1 MPSFFKRGK
10 RPPSDLETSDTPS
23 HHAGEQSSTP
33 TLLNQPIP
41 TAVPAMDGTEKL
53 DPTHYENGNRESVHT
68 LQGTVTNDA
77 EKYLTSPSS
86 DVKPLP
92 DDTDSHA
99 AHLHADAN
107 EKQDRRVSTTQAE
120 DEDAAGYLKGFP
132 LYMAYLAM
140 LLSIFLVSLDFT
152 IM

>member
-1 MPSFFKRGK
+1 MN
-10 RPPSDLETSDTPS
+10 E
-23 HHAGEQSSTP
+23 
-33 TLLNQPIP
+33 
-41 TAVPAMDGTEKL
+41 TEKL
-53 DPTHYENGNRESVHT
+53 GATHFENG
-68 LQGTVTNDA
+68 NDA

-92 DDTDSHA
+92 DDADPHA
-99 AHLHADAN
+99 AHSHADAN